1 MKIEFGTKRVNRIIE
16 DLITRMIVEEGNPP
30 PWVENRKL
38 WEGAINV
45 ISPYWYKFDNPWA
58 IVANVYLEMG
68 GEIKR

>member
-45 ISPYWYKFDNPWA
+45 ISPYNDRPEN
-58 IVANVYLEMG
+58 
-68 GEIKR
+68 